1 MDMKK
6 NDVQKRNHKKK
17 RTSYT
22 TRHFERA
29 EFMGIDWGKSNIG
42 IALAEEETRLAFA
55 HTTLDYAPHVVEKIG
70 DIIREKGVRTVVIG
84 IPSPINR
91 GEVVYDSEKLGE
103 LLEHNYGVV
112 VYYQNE
118 MFSTKVAQKQLIERG
133 VRNIERFD
141 DQEAA
146 RIILQDWL
154 QRKTLN
160 TIEREM

>member
-1 MDMKK
+1 MRRKEQREK
-6 NDVQKRNHKKK
+6 RKQGYQKRKK
-17 RTSYT
+17 RVYQTK
-22 TRHFERA
+22 HFDHA
-29 EFMGIDWGKSNIG
+29 EFMGIDWGKSDIG
-42 IALAEEETRLAFA
+42 IALADESTRMAFA
-55 HTTLDYAPHVVEKIG
+55 YTTLSYAPRVIEKIG
-70 DIIREKGVRTVVIG
+70 EIIQEKGVKTVIIG

-133 VRNIERFD
+133 IRDIEMYD

-146 RIILQDWL
+146 RVILQDWL
-154 QRKTLN
+154 ERKTL
-160 TIEREM
+160 EG

>member
-1 MDMKK
+1 MRRGEDRE
-6 NDVQKRNHKKK
+6 KRKGSRKKKK
-17 RTSYT
+17 RVYQTK
-22 TRHFERA
+22 HFEYA
-29 EFMGIDWGKSNIG
+29 EFMGIDWGKSDIG
-42 IALAEEETRLAFA
+42 IALADENTRMAFA
-55 HTTLDYAPHVVEKIG
+55 YTTLDYAPAVVEKIG
-70 DIIREKGVRTVVIG
+70 KIIQEKGVKTVVIG

-118 MFSTKVAQKQLIERG
+118 MFSTKVAQRQLIEKGIRD
-133 VRNIERFD
+133 IEKYD

-154 QRKTLN
+154 ERKTLGSK
-160 TIEREM
+160 ES